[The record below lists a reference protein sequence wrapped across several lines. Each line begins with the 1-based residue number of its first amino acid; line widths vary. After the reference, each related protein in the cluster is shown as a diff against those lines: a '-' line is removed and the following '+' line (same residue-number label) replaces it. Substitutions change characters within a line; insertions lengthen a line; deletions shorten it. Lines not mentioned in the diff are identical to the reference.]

1 MEIGSREGSGRP
13 GPRGDDRTA
22 GRSPETDAL
31 QQRSEARIVAQPVA
45 HRLDLQVHG
54 VAGPLVA
61 ALVQGAERA
70 IGVPELRVD
79 GGDIVGAHVLALT
92 PLLELPQDGTRL
104 GPLPRP
110 RLDPTLGEPRPT

>member
-45 HRLDLQVHG
+45 HRLDLQIHG
-54 VAGPLVA
+54 VAGPFVA
-61 ALVQGAERA
+61 ALLQGAERA

-79 GGDIVGAHVLALT
+79 GRDIIAAHVLTLR
-92 PLLELPQDGTRL
+92 PLLALPEHG
-104 GPLPRP
+104 P
-110 RLDPTLGEPRPT
+110 RLRP